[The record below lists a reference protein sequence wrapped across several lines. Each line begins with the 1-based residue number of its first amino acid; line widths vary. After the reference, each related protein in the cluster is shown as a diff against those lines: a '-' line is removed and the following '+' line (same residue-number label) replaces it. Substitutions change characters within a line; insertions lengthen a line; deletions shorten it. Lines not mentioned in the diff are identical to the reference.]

1 MPVFRSCATV
11 FAVALRY
18 FSPTR
23 TEEDSLRSQWFK
35 KILKVSCRLLFLS
48 ALFVFLSNAVFE
60 LQNLCRRQEWLS
72 AGRPGCRLSEN
83 TARPEYSRPTTLCRS
98 SGNKKKSTKK
108 LCKNSFWVQN
118 FVLAPNS
125 FEIIFSVPSSVPYRR
140 HQDLIRF
147 WSSNFRNFYAQIPS
161 CRCPSACGS
170 SRSDLLTEQFS
181 TTSSA
186 IKVSSLSSAKMAISA
201 PFRKSLD
208 ENLAACGN
216 DSLTPCKSPKR
227 VQVP

>member
-23 TEEDSLRSQWFK
+23 TEEDSFRSQWFK

-98 SGNKKKSTKK
+98 SGNKKKSPKK
-108 LCKNSFWVQN
+108 LCKNSFWHQNFCFSPKFFWINFFCSFFCAVSTSSRLDSFLVIKFQKFLRPN
-118 FVLAPNS
+118 FVLPVS
-125 FEIIFSVPSSVPYRR
+125 FCLWFFSQWPSDWTGQYHFLCHKGQQP
-140 HQDLIRF
+140 
-147 WSSNFRNFYAQIPS
+147 
-161 CRCPSACGS
+161 
-170 SRSDLLTEQFS
+170 
-181 TTSSA
+181 
-186 IKVSSLSSAKMAISA
+186 
-201 PFRKSLD
+201 
-208 ENLAACGN
+208 
-216 DSLTPCKSPKR
+216 
-227 VQVP
+227 